1 MKAAKSVT
9 LVGMQNNAVPMDLY
23 IFVIY
28 EKSGIIDCESGKI
41 AI

>member
-9 LVGMQNNAVPMDLY
+9 LVGLQNNAVPMDLY

-28 EKSGIIDCESGKI
+28 EKQGLIDCENGK
-41 AI
+41 